1 MRFVLI
7 LLACLLVS
15 LPVYADFTPPAT
27 GRIAPAL
34 IQKTFRQNWGKL
46 SACIDAARVRIPDL
60 GGTLVVRVLV
70 DTNGAV
76 EAASEAQGTDL
87 PDVEAKNCLLTVV
100 RNMRF
105 PEPEQG
111 KAMFTFPL
119 EFVSPSKAEAPA
131 VEAAPEQE
139 GGSPT
144 LEAKEGGDAPAPE
157 PVEPPKVEDA
167 PAPEPV
173 QPNPED

>member
-1 MRFVLI
+1 MRLVLA
-7 LLACLLVS
+7 LLFLA

-131 VEAAPEQE
+131 VEAAPEQ
-139 GGSPT
+139 GGSP

-167 PAPEPV
+167 PAPVE
-173 QPNPED
+173 PNPED